1 MKCCLAVLFVLTLF
15 TFDAAHSRSAE
26 PAFGKQPNIILI
38 ITDDQGY
45 YDLSG
50 HGNPHL
56 ATPNLDK
63 LRDESLRFTRF
74 QVSPTCA
81 PTRSAIM
88 CGRAPFYVGVTHTIL
103 ERERMKLGVPTMP
116 EMLRDA
122 GYTTGLFGK
131 WHLGDQAPYRPDQRG
146 FNEVFMHGAGGIGQ
160 SYQGSCGDAP
170 GNKYFDP
177 AILHNNKFVKTK
189 GFCTDIFFNQAI
201 TWMESQKGKQP
212 FFTYITTNAPHGPF
226 IAPDSYK
233 KKFQDLK
240 FSEKTVGFYGM
251 IENID
256 DNVGRLTAK
265 LTEWGIEKD
274 TLLIFMTDNGPSA
287 SNYNGDHK
295 GKKGSVDEGGT
306 GVPGFW
312 RWPGVLESGT
322 DVDRLANH
330 FDILPTFAEIVGGN
344 PKQSEQLHGRSLV
357 PLLKDAN
364 TKWEDRF
371 RFFHKGRW
379 GKDQATNSRNDG
391 FAVRNQRF
399 RLVGRKALYDM
410 ENDPSQKT
418 NVIADHPELAK
429 EMNAAYDKWFDGALP
444 NMVNE
449 DAPLTGHNTFH
460 LMFWKQYNMEIPPVK
475 ERKPRAPRKPAKK
488 KAA

>member
-1 MKCCLAVLFVLTLF
+1 MQRFFIINCLLF
-15 TFDAAHSRSAE
+15 TVCVFTERQVSAE
-26 PAFGKQPNIILI
+26 PAFGKKPNIILI

-45 YDLSG
+45 YDVSG
-50 HGNPHL
+50 HGNPHI
-56 ATPNLDK
+56 ATPNLDQ
-63 LRDESLRFTRF
+63 LRKDSLRFTRF

-88 CGRAPFYVGVTHTIL
+88 SGRAPFYVGVTHTIL
-103 ERERMKLGVPTMP
+103 ERERMKPGIATMP

-122 GYTTGLFGK
+122 GYTTGIFGK

-146 FNEVFMHGAGGIGQ
+146 FDEVFIHGAGGIGQ
-160 SYQGSCGDAP
+160 SYAGSCGDAP

-177 AILHNNKFVKTK
+177 YILHNNKFEKTE
-189 GFCTDIFFNQAI
+189 GFCTDIFFSEAMN
-201 TWMESQKGKQP
+201 WMNTQKGKKP
-212 FFTYITTNAPHGPF
+212 FFAYITTNAPHGPF

-233 KKFQDLK
+233 KKFLDAG
-240 FSEKTVGFYGM
+240 FGSSTVGFYGM

-256 DNVGRLTAK
+256 DNVGRLTEQLAA
-265 LTEWGIEKD
+265 WGIEND

-306 GVPGFW
+306 RVPSFW
-312 RWPGVLESGT
+312 RWPGVLDAGT
-322 DVDRLANH
+322 DVDRVANH
-330 FDILPTFAEIVGGN
+330 YDLLPTFAQIVDGT
-344 PKQSEQLHGRSLV
+344 PQQADELHGRSLV

-364 TKWEDRF
+364 TEWEDRF
-371 RFFHKGRW
+371 RVFHKGRW
-379 GKDQATNSRNDG
+379 PKGGAEQARENG

-399 RLVGRKALYDM
+399 RLVGRNTLYDM
-410 ENDPSQKT
+410 EQDPSQKT
-418 NVIADHPELAK
+418 NVIDQHPELAK
-429 EMNAAYDKWFDGALP
+429 EMNAAYDAWFDKALP

-460 LMFWKQYNMEIPPVK
+460 LMFWKQYDMEIPPVRV
-475 ERKPRAPRKPAKK
+475 RKPRTPKK
-488 KAA
+488 KQQKNK